1 MNKADAKK
9 IAACITRQQMAEMMQ
24 SAKLKTSNWEQ
35 KSDVNPLLT
44 KGAAWNIFYP
54 VFTSGRPMSMPAKTN
69 MVWEFGDFLTDD
81 LKPKKTKR
89 AKSQTAP
96 HHEDPVFGE
105 G

>member
-9 IAACITRQQMAEMMQ
+9 IAAVITRQQLAAMMQ
-24 SAKLKTSNWEQ
+24 SAKLNTADWER

-54 VFTSGRPMSMPAKTN
+54 VFTSGRPMSMPATTN
-69 MVWEFGDFLTDD
+69 MVWEFGDFLPDD

-89 AKSQTAP
+89 TKPQIVP
-96 HHEDPVFGE
+96 HHEAPVFGDI
-105 G
+105 

>member
-9 IAACITRQQMAEMMQ
+9 IAASISRQQLSEMM
-24 SAKLKTSNWEQ
+24 SRAKLGVTDWTVAS
-35 KSDVNPLLT
+35 SVNPMLS
-44 KGAAWNIFYP
+44 KGSAWNIFYP
-54 VFTSGRPMSMPAKTN
+54 VFTSGRPMSMPATTN
-69 MVWEFGDFLTDD
+69 MVWEFGDFLPDD

-89 AKSQTAP
+89 AKPQTAP